1 MGEIDVQAAAAIIY
15 AFAKGRPPPALFVNV
30 TVLLFPLHAKSD
42 IPVGL
47 DVKLSFLPSFL
58 CKAIYVSLRDEVNVR
73 VLPFD
78 QDNILL
84 DTDAPFVVIE
94 DKADVAAEDVNDTV
108 PEETAVK
115 LIVSTSF
122 VPGSITTF
130 VIFTVPL
137 AEAPDVN
144 TISTAF
150 FELDA
155 VNVLLDIV
163 PSEDDNVP
171 FESELKV
178 MLLIYISL
186 LVVAKCIVITSP
198 LDPVVIA
205 PLETFELDL
214 VLL

>member
-1 MGEIDVQAAAAIIY
+1 MRDEEKVRTALLGQVSIFEDTDGLLPDVLVIEVRALV
-15 AFAKGRPPPALFVNV
+15 PAEEENV
-30 TVLLFPLHAKSD
+30 TLELEN
-42 IPVGL
+42 PVK
-47 DVKLSFLPSFL
+47 V
-58 CKAIYVSLRDEVNVR
+58 
-73 VLPFD
+73 
-78 QDNILL
+78 
-84 DTDAPFVVIE
+84 
-94 DKADVAAEDVNDTV
+94 
-108 PEETAVK
+108 
-115 LIVSTSF
+115 IVSISF

-178 MLLIYISL
+178 MLLMYISL